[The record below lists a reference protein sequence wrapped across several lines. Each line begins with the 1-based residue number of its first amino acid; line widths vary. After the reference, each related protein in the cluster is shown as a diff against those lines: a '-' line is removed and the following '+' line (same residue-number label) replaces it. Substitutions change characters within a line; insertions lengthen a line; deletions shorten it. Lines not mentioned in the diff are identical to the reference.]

1 MTASRSGDAQ
11 LASYSLNSVKL
22 PRSSQKSTTFRGRL
36 FRLSSTIDCCRRW
49 MGLEFFAQQCQ
60 AQAAES
66 DALVSSPILLIVT
79 LSHTFDLRR
88 SGVSS
93 ESEPNFV
100 HSWKWAQNW
109 LLDVTGEHVVGSVL
123 IH

>member
-1 MTASRSGDAQ
+1 
-11 LASYSLNSVKL
+11 
-22 PRSSQKSTTFRGRL
+22 
-36 FRLSSTIDCCRRW
+36 

-100 HSWKWAQNW
+100 HS
-109 LLDVTGEHVVGSVL
+109 
-123 IH
+123 